1 MSQKQTSTLL
11 DFLDNMDIEEAK
23 KQEKKEATE
32 SDEKPDEG
40 KSDEKLSDLDIDG
53 NDCKDNRKVFIFSN
67 DFKVVITTK
76 TSKEKSP
83 NKKERKQLF
92 LDSYIDLLNYILE
105 EYYIQEKFSYIDL
118 DMLIK
123 QYSYNQIKNSRLW
136 DIITINCPENK
147 KLLFSGI
154 EKEMKIGNKKFDTL
168 VNINFKKFY
177 KYFKTNDDVIIKGS
191 NIIDLN
197 GLFKTLKDYS

>member
-40 KSDEKLSDLDIDG
+40 KSDEKLSDHDIDG

-67 DFKVVITTK
+67 DFEVVKTTK

-105 EYYIQEKFSYIDL
+105 
-118 DMLIK
+118 
-123 QYSYNQIKNSRLW
+123 
-136 DIITINCPENK
+136 
-147 KLLFSGI
+147 
-154 EKEMKIGNKKFDTL
+154 
-168 VNINFKKFY
+168 
-177 KYFKTNDDVIIKGS
+177 
-191 NIIDLN
+191 
-197 GLFKTLKDYS
+197 